1 MEDYPSIF
9 DSHFNC
15 FSPPKPLSKSSI
27 KDFEQWFEDFNG
39 YEVVRYMFIS
49 CLTDMIYVLF
59 FTGDDGFSDEEID
72 AYLFEFGSDKR
83 LNDRKY
89 LKSQIAPIFNEWK
102 EYRTVAELF
111 REIIV
116 FEEEDFEY

>member
-15 FSPPKPLSKSSI
+15 FSPPKTLSKSSI